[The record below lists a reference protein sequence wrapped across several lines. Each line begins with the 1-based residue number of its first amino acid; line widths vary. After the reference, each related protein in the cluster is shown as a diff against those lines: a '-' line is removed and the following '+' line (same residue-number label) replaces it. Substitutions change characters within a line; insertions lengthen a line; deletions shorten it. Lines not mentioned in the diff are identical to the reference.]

1 MLERINPDRQ
11 ISDDAYKKRLQR
23 GQVKLGDLGW
33 QVYQRKRPVIICYEG
48 WDAAGK
54 GGNIRRLVEGIDPRG
69 YKVHAISAPKG
80 DDAEHHYLWRFW
92 KRLPPK
98 GSMAI
103 FDRTWYGRVLV
114 ERVEGFAKIH
124 EWKRAF
130 REINHFEQ
138 QLSDFGTIIIKFWI
152 HISQEEQLARFEAR
166 EKTDY
171 KAWKLTDEDWRN
183 REKWDVYEE
192 AVEDMLVKT
201 STVTAPWTVVEGNSK
216 KFARVKAIETVVKAL
231 SQELKS

>member
-1 MLERINPDRQ
+1 MLERINPDRH
-11 ISDDAYKKRLQR
+11 ISDDAYKKRLRR
-23 GQVKLGDLGW
+23 GQAKLGELGW
-33 QVYQRKRPVIICYEG
+33 QVYQQKRPVIIGYEG

-69 YKVHAISAPKG
+69 YKVHAISAPMG
-80 DDAEHHYLWRFW
+80 EDAEHHYLWRFW

-98 GSMAI
+98 GAIAI

-114 ERVEGFAKIH
+114 ERVEGFATAG
-124 EWKRAF
+124 EWNRAF

-138 QLSDFGTIIIKFWI
+138 QLADFGTIIIKFWL
-152 HISQEEQLARFEAR
+152 HISKEEQLKRFQAR
-166 EKTDY
+166 EETDY
-171 KAWKLTDEDWRN
+171 KAWKLTQDDWRN
-183 REKWDVYEE
+183 REKWDRYEE

-216 KFARVKAIETVVKAL
+216 KYARVKTIETVVKAL
-231 SQELKS
+231 SKELKS